1 MYYGKGFKTALF
13 PGDEKIKGPR
23 KERLDAIC
31 SDKPIAI
38 IDEGGHVIW
47 LNSKGLEEAGITGTT
62 EDIPGGVIEKDAQG
76 NLWGILK
83 DEAKKLFKEQ
93 QFSREEKIQA
103 YQWFQ
108 DLMNSYGYTT
118 VLAMR
123 QSASSDP
130 VPIFDIMRY
139 FEDGDKLSL
148 RIDGAREI
156 KAVENKLSQIDD
168 LERARRDL
176 STAGSCIRATT
187 AKFFLDGTV
196 EGLSAFLKEALL
208 CGERRRTV
216 SRGAPVGPGRADGD
230 F

>member
-1 MYYGKGFKTALF
+1 MMADMVMRNGRIYTMDEGFTVAEAIAIKDGEILWTGDGADAGRFISKDTKVVDLGGKTVLPGLIDMHVHVPGNAYNALHNIDVYDAKTAEETEEIIRDFIKTHPEKDVYYGKGFKTALF

-31 SDKPIAI
+31 SDKPIGI

-108 DLMNSYGYTT
+108 DLMNSYG
-118 VLAMR
+118 
-123 QSASSDP
+123 
-130 VPIFDIMRY
+130 
-139 FEDGDKLSL
+139 
-148 RIDGAREI
+148 
-156 KAVENKLSQIDD
+156 
-168 LERARRDL
+168 
-176 STAGSCIRATT
+176 
-187 AKFFLDGTV
+187 
-196 EGLSAFLKEALL
+196 
-208 CGERRRTV
+208 
-216 SRGAPVGPGRADGD
+216 
-230 F
+230 